1 LYYQP
6 VSHYSNWL
14 YVLYLGHLKPFLIV
28 YLALSIFYTIFTAKL
43 NQEMN
48 NLIGRRKELSVLKSL
63 SASNKSEFVAV
74 YGRRRVGKTF
84 LIRTAFSQLF
94 TFQITAFGNAS
105 LSQQLINFHIN
116 LQKLSPETENSPPSD
131 WITAFQRLTVYLEK
145 SDDSRKTVFFDELP
159 WFDTHGSGFIQALE
173 HFWNSWASA
182 RNDIVLIVCGS
193 AASWMINKLINN
205 RGGLHNRVTK
215 RLKIVPFT
223 LGECEKFLQSKNVFI
238 DKYQIVQLYMVMG
251 GVPFYWDEI
260 VPGKS
265 AFQNINDICFQENGV
280 LRSEFHN
287 LFRSL
292 FNNYHKHENVINA
305 LARKAKGL
313 TRDEII
319 ELTGLPNAGSTT
331 RLLTELEVSGF
342 IRKYVPFGKKQRK
355 SLYQFIDFY
364 SLFYLRFLK
373 DSNFIDQDN
382 WMAFIDSPKYR
393 AWSGYAFEQVCLCHL
408 PEIKQALGISGV
420 QTSVSSWRSSSKD
433 YGAQIDL
440 VIDRR
445 DQVINLF
452 EMKFSVHPF
461 IIDKKYA
468 EELRNKIGVFK
479 QETGTRKSVFLT
491 MITTF
496 GLQPNSS
503 AAGIVQNDLQ
513 MDVLFA
519 DN

>member
-1 LYYQP
+1 M
-6 VSHYSNWL
+6 
-14 YVLYLGHLKPFLIV
+14 
-28 YLALSIFYTIFTAKL
+28 YLALSVFFVIFTAKIGR
-43 NQEMN
+43 EMN

-84 LIRTAFSQLF
+84 LIRTAFNQLF
-94 TFQITAFGNAS
+94 TFQVTALGNAS
-105 LSQQLINFHIN
+105 LSQQLTNFHVA
-116 LQKLSPETENSPPSD
+116 LQKNSPETGNAPPSD
-131 WITAFQRLTVYLEK
+131 WLTAFQRLTAYLEK

-159 WFDTHGSGFIQALE
+159 WFDTHGSGFVQALE

-182 RNDIVLIVCGS
+182 RNDIILIVCGS

-205 RGGLHNRVTK
+205 RGGLHNRVTY

-223 LGECEKFLQSKNVFI
+223 LGECEMLLQSRNVFTNR
-238 DKYQIVQLYMVMG
+238 YQIIQLYMVLG
-251 GVPFYWDEI
+251 GVPFYWDEV

-265 AFQNINDICFQENGV
+265 AFQNINDICFQENGL
-280 LRSEFHN
+280 LRGEFHN

-292 FNNYHKHENVINA
+292 FNNYQKHENIINA

-331 RLLTELEVSGF
+331 RLLTELEISGF

-355 SLYQFIDFY
+355 SLYQFVDFY

-382 WMAFIDSPKYR
+382 WMTHIDSPKYR

-408 PEIKQALGISGV
+408 PQIKHALGISGV

-433 YGAQIDL
+433 HGAQIDL

-445 DQVINLF
+445 DQVINLC
-452 EMKFSVHPF
+452 EMKFSVNPF
-461 IIDKKYA
+461 NIDKKYT
-468 EELRNKIGVFK
+468 EGLQNKIRVFK

-513 MDVLFA
+513 MNVLFT
-519 DN
+519 DC